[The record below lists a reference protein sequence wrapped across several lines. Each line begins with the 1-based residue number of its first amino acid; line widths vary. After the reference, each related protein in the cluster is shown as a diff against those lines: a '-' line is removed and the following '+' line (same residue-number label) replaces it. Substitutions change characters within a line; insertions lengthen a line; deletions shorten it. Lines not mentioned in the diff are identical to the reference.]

1 MKNLFTFL
9 FSISIIFSFGQVTVT
24 SDVTHTYNGWMHVF
38 NLSGGAKGTTAFNQA
53 WGVAALKTTVTPAG
67 AGGFTNGA
75 ITLQP
80 NFNGYADN
88 PGDSFWR
95 DNSGAGP
102 GGNKWMEA
110 ITYVEYGAGTY
121 PGGDLTFKADIN
133 ANTLDSGYTAVAFI
147 KTLDPSSGY
156 ATVIEESVSL
166 GTTSFTVTATGI
178 NTAHVVQYGFTIE
191 GINANP
197 ANEVALGSVIITPD
211 VAVLGV
217 ENIDSSFSVYPNP
230 INDILEIRAPQAV
243 QQARVFNLTGKE
255 VLRATPNKA
264 QFSMNTSALGKGVY
278 LLSVVSDGS
287 ESTAKLVKLPALL
300 IFLFL

>member
-1 MKNLFTFL
+1 MKNIFTFL
-9 FSISIIFSFGQVTVT
+9 LALTATFAFGQVTVT

-38 NLSGGAKGTTAFNQA
+38 NLSGGAKGTAAFNSA
-53 WGVAALKTTVTPAG
+53 WGVSALKTTITPAG
-67 AGGFTNGA
+67 TGGFTNGA

-88 PGDSFWR
+88 PGDAFWR

-133 ANTLDSGYTAVAFI
+133 TNSLDSGYTAIAFI

-156 ATVIEESVSL
+156 ATVIDETVSIT
-166 GTTSFTVTATGI
+166 GPSFTVTATGI

-211 VAVLGV
+211 VTVLGV
-217 ENIDSSFSVYPNP
+217 ENIEPSFSIFPNP
-230 INDILEIRAPQAV
+230 MGSQLTVEGVSEVQRASIYD
-243 QQARVFNLTGKE
+243 LTGRE

-264 QFSMNTSALGKGVY
+264 VFTLNTADLQHGVY
-278 LLSVVSDGS
+278 MLSLQVGDN
-287 ESTAKLVKLPALL
+287 EITQKLMK
-300 IFLFL
+300 